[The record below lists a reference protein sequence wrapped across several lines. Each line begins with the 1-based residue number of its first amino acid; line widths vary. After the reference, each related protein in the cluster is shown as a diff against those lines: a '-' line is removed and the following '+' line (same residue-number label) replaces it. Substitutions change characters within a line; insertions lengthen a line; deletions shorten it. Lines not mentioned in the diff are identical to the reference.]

1 MMSVRTVEPFDN
13 THQCDTSPQEIRIT
27 NHGKMHTW
35 VAFAL
40 EHLQK
45 DGSEPIVL
53 HTLPALQSPQGSK
66 PTKGSPSNATT
77 TIPRLISVVEI
88 IKREYIKI
96 LELKHLPRLLGL
108 HQYNEIGC
116 LEDIGLGEEGT
127 TPEDKEEKRAASII
141 MALEGKNYPKQI
153 QTPFMKITLSH
164 RELPELVAKGATYQ
178 PPLRRKLSKSAKAR
192 AKKREKKAQ
201 ETALADSED
210 MQPK

>member
-1 MMSVRTVEPFDN
+1 MNATTAELPNN
-13 THQCDTSPQEIRIT
+13 TDQRDTSSQEIRIT
-27 NHGKMHTW
+27 NHGKMQTW

-45 DGSEPIVL
+45 DESEPIVL
-53 HTLPALQSPQGSK
+53 HTLPTLQKSNK
-66 PTKGSPSNATT
+66 PAKGSLSTATT

-96 LELKHLPRLLGL
+96 LESKHLPRLFGL
-108 HQYNEIGC
+108 HQYNEVGS
-116 LEDIGLGEEGT
+116 LEDIGLGEEDT

-141 MALEGKNYPKQI
+141 TALEGKNYPKQI
-153 QTPFMKITLSH
+153 QTPFMRITLSH
-164 RELPELVAKGATYQ
+164 CELPELVAKGATYQ

-201 ETALADSED
+201 ETAPTDSED

>member
-1 MMSVRTVEPFDN
+1 MSVRTVETSDN
-13 THQCDTSPQEIRIT
+13 ARQCDASPQEIRIT

-45 DGSEPIVL
+45 EGSESIVL
-53 HTLPALQSPQGSK
+53 HTLPAPRNLQEPK
-66 PTKGSPSNATT
+66 PTKGSLSNATT

-88 IKREYIKI
+88 IKREYVKI
-96 LELKHLPRLLGL
+96 LELKHLPRLFGL
-108 HQYNEIGC
+108 HQYNEISS
-116 LEDIGLGEEGT
+116 LEDIGLGEEDT

-141 MALEGKNYPKQI
+141 MALEGKNYPKQV
-153 QTPFMKITLSH
+153 QKPFMRITLSH

-201 ETALADSED
+201 EIAPVNSED
-210 MQPK
+210 IQLG

>member
-1 MMSVRTVEPFDN
+1 MMNPITVELPN
-13 THQCDTSPQEIRIT
+13 TDQRDTSPQEIRIT
-27 NHGKMHTW
+27 NHGKMQTW

-53 HTLPALQSPQGSK
+53 HTLPSLRNPQESQRAK
-66 PTKGSPSNATT
+66 SSLSTATT

-96 LELKHLPRLLGL
+96 LESKHLPRLFGL
-108 HQYNEIGC
+108 HQYNEVGS
-116 LEDIGLGEEGT
+116 LEDIGLGEEDT
-127 TPEDKEEKRAASII
+127 TPEDKEKQRAASII
-141 MALEGKNYPKQI
+141 TALEGKNYPKQI

-164 RELPELVAKGATYQ
+164 CELPELVAKGATYQ
-178 PPLRRKLSKSAKAR
+178 HPLRRKLSKSAKTR
-192 AKKREKKAQ
+192 AKKRERKAQ
-201 ETALADSED
+201 EMAPTDTED

>member
-1 MMSVRTVEPFDN
+1 MNTITVEPPNN
-13 THQCDTSPQEIRIT
+13 TDQRDTSPQEIRIT
-27 NHGKMHTW
+27 NHGKMQTW

-45 DGSEPIVL
+45 DGSETIVL
-53 HTLPALQSPQGSK
+53 HTLPTLQNLQGSSK
-66 PTKGSPSNATT
+66 PAKGSLSTATT

-96 LELKHLPRLLGL
+96 LESKHLPRLFGL
-108 HQYNEIGC
+108 HQYNEVGS
-116 LEDIGLGEEGT
+116 LEDIGLGEEDT

-141 MALEGKNYPKQI
+141 TALEGKNYPKQI
-153 QTPFMKITLSH
+153 QTPFMRITLSH
-164 RELPELVAKGATYQ
+164 CELPELVVKGATYQ

-192 AKKREKKAQ
+192 AKKRERKAQ
-201 ETALADSED
+201 ETAPTDSED